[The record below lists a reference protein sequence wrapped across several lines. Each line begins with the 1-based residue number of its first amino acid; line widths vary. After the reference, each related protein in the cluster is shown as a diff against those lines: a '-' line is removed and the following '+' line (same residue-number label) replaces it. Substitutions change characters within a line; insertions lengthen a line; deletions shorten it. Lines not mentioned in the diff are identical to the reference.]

1 MALTVWLRREIQ
13 KTVSIIPT
21 SKGSSLIRR
30 RSEPPKRNKKKEQ
43 GVELDTEISELLA
56 LVTFR

>member
-1 MALTVWLRREIQ
+1 MV
-13 KTVSIIPT
+13 VFG

-30 RSEPPKRNKKKEQ
+30 RSEPPVLDKKKEQ